1 MPAGRGARIE
11 VGPLVAGGVGLL
23 AGKQIRQ
30 ALRLRRRLLGTGLG
44 GTATRGPQR
53 LMEVLLRVATGGVRA
68 RKVPR
73 A

>member
-1 MPAGRGARIE
+1 M
-11 VGPLVAGGVGLL
+11 L